1 VLRQDWETATTTAGR
16 EMLAI
21 RHREEGVIVGVIE
34 YLELNDRDGHPW
46 IGLIM
51 VHADR
56 QREGIAG
63 EAMER
68 VCDHV
73 NLSWASPVRI
83 GVLEQ
88 NRAGLGLAVSLGFQ
102 PYGDTEQD
110 FADGPQRLVLMERRA

>member
-1 VLRQDWETATTTAGR
+1 MASSTAGR

-21 RHREEGVIVGVIE
+21 RDREARAIVGVID
-34 YLELNDRDGHPW
+34 YLEFNERDGHPW
-46 IGLIM
+46 IGLLM

-63 EAMER
+63 EAMLRICE
-68 VCDHV
+68 HV

-83 GVLEQ
+83 GVIDH

-102 PYGDTEQD
+102 PYGEAEEDLGG
-110 FADGPQRLVLMERRA
+110 GPVRLVLMERRF

>member
-1 VLRQDWETATTTAGR
+1 
-16 EMLAI
+16 MLAI
-21 RHREEGVIVGVIE
+21 RQRKDGTIVGVID

-63 EAMER
+63 EAMLR

-73 NLSWASPVRI
+73 NLSWASPMRI
-83 GVLEQ
+83 GVIDR

-102 PYGDTEQD
+102 PYGDAEED
-110 FADGPQRLVLMERRA
+110 FARGPLRLVLMERRA